1 MTLKKLNFTSHYK
14 YFIIVLLQYYDLF
27 VYLCS
32 KSKIMGAS
40 KLDIH
45 DSKVTEIATIAKVF
59 AHPARVAIL
68 QYISRQDSC
77 ICNDIVDEIGLAQA
91 TISQHLKVINDAGL
105 LDGNFQGKSLC
116 YCLNIER
123 FQEFQELLNSFFN
136 TTTSNCC

>member
-77 ICNDIVDEIGLAQA
+77 ICNDIVGEIGLAQA

-123 FQEFQELLNSFFN
+123 FHEFQELLNSFFN